1 VLNRHHFMTTGLA
14 AGGVWG
20 LREGLRRPAAPK
32 MATSSGTAAPL
43 LNATSPIAPLG
54 ASTVGA
60 QATSFAKGAAAEAT
74 KSGPEAAAEKAK
86 LNAANAARVSSRLRW
101 NNVLNQVTRRGSF
114 TGNSAGVLG
123 KST

>member
-1 VLNRHHFMTTGLA
+1 MTTGLA